1 MRLLIVQ
8 TGRSGEIMDQFGKEQ
23 LPKLDEYSILL
34 AGSVLE

>member
-23 LPKLDEYSILL
+23 LPKPDGFSIPL
-34 AGSVLE
+34 AGSVLK